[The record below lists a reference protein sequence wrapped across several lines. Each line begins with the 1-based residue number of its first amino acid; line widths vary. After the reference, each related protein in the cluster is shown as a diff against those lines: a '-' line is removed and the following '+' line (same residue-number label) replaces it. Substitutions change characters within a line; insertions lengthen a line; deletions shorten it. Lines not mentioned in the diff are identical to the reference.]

1 MSIRKRLILLLLTT
15 VLALC
20 LVGAAFLGVKTTT
33 SRYSALKET
42 MLGMKAE
49 LFRFRYLSDELL
61 TTEEFTKAYGLWK
74 DQWGLMKKSFS
85 SFGSNPSLLA
95 LLKSEDDRGKIEGLS
110 NVWKLA
116 DQKAEDV
123 DANAGGLSEA
133 NITYRATEFR
143 DHGMDY
149 KALVL
154 NSAVPALVL
163 TLDEYLEGSLVGLIA
178 AADAQSAII
187 SRIILLAA
195 LAVSLAA
202 IAVVVIMLLGFTRFF
217 NRSFDG
223 FSRTIE
229 AWNGR
234 NLSKSFETE
243 GKDELSNLARE
254 LNGTMSS
261 FRGLIEGVKGMAE
274 EAGAAHE
281 EILAASDETSAAME
295 QIGTNIGS
303 IRTRMDLMVEKTS
316 GASTASAAIGKSVGA
331 LDAALTEQSATLS
344 HSSEAAQ
351 SISKAVYDA
360 RAVALHQG
368 QEADELA
375 ASSADEHERFGG
387 TNALIARTAED
398 VGKVQEIVAIINSI
412 SSQTNLLAMNAAIEA
427 AHAGDAGRGFAVVA
441 DEIRK
446 LAESTNKN
454 ASIIASTVKEMS
466 TRIANVQTASE
477 KTDRAFKEIAERT
490 GTTKRSLAE
499 LVEVMEKLS
508 SSAAA
513 MAGDVEK
520 AASGSRD
527 IKASSSEILENA
539 RSSAEAIGTVEQI
552 GVEISNGMSEIEIGA
567 KDTGT
572 AMLHVRDL
580 SHENSESIEGLR
592 LSVDGYQTA
601 DEAPLKEQA
610 AAGDAPEVQAEV
622 DAKEGD
628 VAPAD

>member
-1 MSIRKRLILLLLTT
+1 MSIRKRLIVLLFTT

-20 LVGAAFLGVKTTT
+20 LVGTAFLSVKMSTA
-33 SRYSALKET
+33 RYSSLKET

-61 TTEEFTKAYGLWK
+61 TSEELAKSYGLWK
-74 DQWGLMKKSFS
+74 DQYGLMKKSFS
-85 SFGSNPSLLA
+85 SFGSSPA
-95 LLKSEDDRGKIEGLS
+95 LLSILKNEEDRSQAEALS

-116 DQKAEDV
+116 EQKAEDV
-123 DANAGGLSEA
+123 DSNAAGLAEMDIS
-133 NITYRATEFR
+133 YRPADFR
-143 DHGMDY
+143 DHGMEY

-154 NSAVPALVL
+154 NSAVPNLVL
-163 TLDEYLEGSLVGLIA
+163 TLDEYLEGALDKLIVVA
-178 AADAQSAII
+178 NARSAIV
-187 SRIILLAA
+187 SRILLLAA
-195 LAVSLAA
+195 LAVFFAA
-202 IAVVVIMLLGFTRFF
+202 IAVVIVMLLGFIHFF
-217 NRSFDG
+217 NRSFDS

-229 AWNGR
+229 AWNGQ
-234 NLSKSFETE
+234 NLAMTFQME

-254 LNGTMSS
+254 LNGTMAS
-261 FRGLIEGVKGMAE
+261 FRGVIEGVKGLAE
-274 EAGAAHE
+274 QASAAHE

-303 IRTRMDLMVEKTS
+303 IRTRMDLMVDKTS
-316 GASTASAAIGKSVGA
+316 GASAASEAIGKSVGA

-375 ASSADEHERFGG
+375 ASSAEEHERFGG

-477 KTDRAFKEIAERT
+477 KTDQAFKNIAERT
-490 GTTKRSLAE
+490 GTTKQSLAG

-513 MAGDVEK
+513 MASDVEQ
-520 AASGSRD
+520 AASGSRN
-527 IKASSSEILENA
+527 IKSSSSEILANA
-539 RSSAEAIGTVEQI
+539 RSSSEAIGTVEQV
-552 GVEISNGMSEIEIGA
+552 GVEIRNGMSEIEIGA

-580 SHENSESIEGLR
+580 SRENSESIEGLR
-592 LSVDGYQTA
+592 LSVEGYQTA
-601 DEAPLKEQA
+601 VEVPPQENTEV
-610 AAGDAPEVQAEV
+610 APE
-622 DAKEGD
+622 AKTET
-628 VAPAD
+628 VNEELKPAG